1 MARLFFNFHF
11 RRGFLC
17 LRIKW
22 PSTAWWRPYYC
33 VWRGN
38 DEFQKRIQQT
48 IHTGIFTVLVEGLY
62 SLTWVTRVYCSKS
75 YTTELHVNK
84 SIAGSTFVYCGAD
97 TVTGNAVVQLRK
109 GDVVFVRTG
118 GEIRSNKYGRTS
130 FSGFLDNWYNL
141 TV

>member
-1 MARLFFNFHF
+1 MEIKIWHDCFLIFILGEGFYAYVSNDLAQPGGGHTIVYDVVMTNFKNGFN
-11 RRGFLC
+11 
-17 LRIKW
+17 K
-22 PSTAWWRPYYC
+22 
-33 VWRGN
+33 
-38 DEFQKRIQQT
+38 
-48 IHTGIFTVLVEGLY
+48 HTGIFTVLVEGLY

-130 FSGFLDNWYNL
+130 FSGFLDN
-141 TV
+141 